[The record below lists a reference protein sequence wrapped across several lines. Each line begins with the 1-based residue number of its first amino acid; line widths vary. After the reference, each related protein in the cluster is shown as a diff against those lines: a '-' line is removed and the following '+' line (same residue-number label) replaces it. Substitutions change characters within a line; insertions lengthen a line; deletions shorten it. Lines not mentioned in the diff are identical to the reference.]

1 MVVLSPLLKTCL
13 PLRNGNQ
20 QAWIDNRQTQLR
32 EKPTHLASAADNTI
46 RD

>member
-1 MVVLSPLLKTCL
+1 MMVLSPLLMTCL

-32 EKPTHLASAADNTI
+32 EKRTRVASAADNTI